1 VIGKETRS
9 EFGPRELVYC
19 SDGSC
24 VRSTVWLDAMVY
36 NTNLASTKNAWWR
49 ADFV

>member
-24 VRSTVWLDAMVY
+24 VRSTVWLDAMVQY
-36 NTNLASTKNAWWR
+36 ELGLYKKCL
-49 ADFV
+49 VEG